1 MSVTPDDATGQQP
14 DDDPGN
20 GPVDQAASL
29 DRHLL
34 DEPSHPL
41 ADLTDPWQYDAAL
54 SHDGFEAAS
63 IVLNVSEVVDL
74 GTESIAGLEAL
85 VIHGQLG
92 DVVHLGNE
100 PGYAWARA
108 ENSHIPEGYDI
119 YQATASGPG
128 HDHGEAVYVLV
139 QQDLKVVLEAA

>member
-1 MSVTPDDATGQQP
+1 MSVTNHDATGQQP
-14 DDDPGN
+14 DGASN
-20 GPVDQAASL
+20 GRVDQAASL

-63 IVLNVSEVVDL
+63 IVLKVSDVVDL

-92 DVVHLGNE
+92 DVVRLDNE

-108 ENSHIPEGYDI
+108 ENSDVPEGYDI
-119 YQATASGPG
+119 YQATALAPG
-128 HDHGEAVYVLV
+128 HDHVEAVYVVV